1 MKKLFIVLFLTVPF
15 FAQNALCQ
23 APAADVKED
32 LALHEAAFFNK
43 PALVNN
49 LIKAGYKA
57 DTPDRFGQT
66 PLHYA
71 VMGDGFEAMVVLLKN
86 HANPNMPDRYG
97 KTPLHYAASIRPD
110 KYLAELIK
118 PEYKADLNFA
128 DKKGQTCLF
137 EVNSASK
144 VPMLAKGG
152 IDMNIKDTTPNENTA
167 LHYFAADSDRSDIAI
182 ALIEN
187 GSDFRIQNKHKENS
201 YQTAVKHNNTKLG
214 RYFSK
219 YFIIKELKF
228 NKMDGMAV
236 IGLCSTCTLPS

>member
-1 MKKLFIVLFLTVPF
+1 MKKLFVVLFLTVPF

-23 APAADVKED
+23 TPASVKED
-32 LALHEAAFFNK
+32 LSLHEAAFFNK
-43 PALVNN
+43 TDLVNN
-49 LIKAGYKA
+49 LIKAGYKV
-57 DTPDRFGQT
+57 DTPDAFGQV

-71 VMGDGFEAMVVLLKN
+71 VMGDSFDAMVVLLKN
-86 HANPNMPDRYG
+86 HANPNMSDRYG

-144 VPMLAKGG
+144 VPLLAKGG
-152 IDMNIKDTTPNENTA
+152 IDMNIKDATSNENTA
-167 LHYFAADSDRSDIAI
+167 LHYFVADPDRSGIAI

-187 GSDFRIQNKHKENS
+187 GADFKIQNRYKESS
-201 YQTAVKHNNTKLG
+201 YQTAVKHNNTKLV
-214 RYFSK
+214 RYLSK

-228 NKMDGMAV
+228 NKVNGMAV